1 MPNSAIA
8 PRVIW
13 LLAGEASGDVLGAHL
28 MQALHARD
36 PHLIFVG
43 IGGPRMEALGLA
55 SLFPMR
61 DLAVMGLVEVL
72 PRVRQLS
79 QRLNEAVNDVV
90 LRQPDLIVTI
100 DSPGFALRFLKR
112 LRHVTVPKIH
122 YVGPQVWAWHEKRV
136 HSFPELWDRLLCL
149 LPFEVEWFGE
159 RGVAVDF
166 VGHPVLQ
173 SGADQGDAKRFRL
186 RHGIADEAP
195 VLILMPG
202 SRRSEVPRLLP
213 VYGKMLALLKQRLP
227 GIVPVLPLSPLV
239 AQTVRAAVARWPV
252 KPIIVTELH
261 DKHDAFAAAG
271 AALTKSGTST
281 LELALAHVPM
291 AVAYRVNPV
300 TAFMARR
307 LIKVKYVAMVN
318 LLAGRE
324 VVPELLQERCTPE
337 DLADASYALL
347 TDPALGAT
355 QREAFDAV
363 MAQLRPPASPSHN
376 GTPSDAAAEAV
387 LRILNERRPVTV
399 QESVTT
405 TEPAAP

>member
-1 MPNSAIA
+1 MTQSAIV

-28 MQALHARD
+28 MQAMHARD

-43 IGGPRMEALGLA
+43 IGGPRMEALGLN

-72 PRVRQLS
+72 PRIRQLS

-90 LRQPDLIVTI
+90 LRQPDMIVTI

-112 LRHVTVPKIH
+112 LRNQKIPKIH

-149 LPFEVEWFGE
+149 LPFEVEWFAE

-173 SGADQGDAKRFRL
+173 SGADQGDARRFRL
-186 RHGIADEAP
+186 RHGLTEDAP

-213 VYGKMLALLKQRLP
+213 VYGRMLSLLKKRLP
-227 GIVPVLPLSPLV
+227 DICPVLPLSPLV
-239 AQTVRAAVARWPV
+239 AQTVRTAVAKWPV

-307 LIKVKYVAMVN
+307 MIKVKYVAMVN
-318 LLAGRE
+318 LLAGHE

-337 DLADASYALL
+337 QLAEAAYALL
-347 TDPALGAT
+347 TDQELGQE
-355 QREAFDAV
+355 QRMAFDEI
-363 MAQLRPPASPSHN
+363 MAQLRPTPSSGHN

-387 LRILNERRPVTV
+387 LRILDEKSPRAR
-399 QESVTT
+399 QG
-405 TEPAAP
+405 TEAGRD